1 MDSISDRIMPGLLY
15 IVEIIVGLR
24 YCLSSLNYSIV
35 ILGLSLDLWHLYWFI
50 NHVTYIISD
59 GNNVCVSSYL
69 FQFSTDFLYFR
80 EDVQSAS
87 ILTRIQI
94 YCLVMIYSIKG
105 SSFTLRNIENS
116 LHRSLS

>member
-1 MDSISDRIMPGLLY
+1 MDSISDRIMPGLHY

-59 GNNVCVSSYL
+59 GNNVCVSSL
-69 FQFSTDFLYFR
+69 FSVF
-80 EDVQSAS
+80 
-87 ILTRIQI
+87 
-94 YCLVMIYSIKG
+94 
-105 SSFTLRNIENS
+105 N
-116 LHRSLS
+116 